1 MTVVVG
7 AIKGESVILVSDS
20 RATARIGGVS
30 EISDDR
36 LQKVIGLS
44 ANLIIGYAGDV
55 SAVNDIL
62 RELSSY
68 VEISHTR
75 KELLSEITN
84 LCVAKIG
91 ERLTSFSLLAATFE
105 DGSWKLH
112 LFEYEA
118 AYSAQPVETFK
129 LIGSG
134 SVAQGAIEQ
143 FYNTNIDG
151 NYDDKQFVDKL
162 VMTLSSRLSG
172 DDVVGVG
179 GLPQALILD
188 SGGVRTRSTGFVEMT
203 PEGEPRSKQI
213 VFEGGHW
220 LQKDLASGSEMMI
233 ITPNEMLSTDASEH
247 IFHNYEKNQ
256 TPPSEMKWYMNSFML
271 CQDIKITPN
280 SIEFI
285 GGLTSLMVGGFPKEI
300 EAWLYMSVFG
310 PSTGHDMKIVLRYPS
325 DEPKVLHEEHFENEG
340 FPFEYENQYKL
351 KLQITEPGDYYLECI
366 IDDAVRAS
374 RLINVHPYQDNLSE
388 AANIQS
394 NAEVMNRYIDSE
406 SLSPRL
412 TLFTLSTDEPQRSN
426 NFEKITGQF
435 CSVYYRHYPLEFN
448 AFAYLLIQGNPGV
461 YEFRF
466 ELFDA
471 SNHEKMYEGG
481 SRVECTSVLLKKPLL
496 AKVTLKFN
504 KPGYYFFVA
513 YIDGVMQGAHVVIA
527 DTVPATLGF
536 GMTEEAVASL
546 QENEYHVLAKRPI
559 DVNAQ
564 SASTS
569 Q

>member
-36 LQKVIGLS
+36 LQKIIGLS

-55 SAVNDIL
+55 SSVNDIL
-62 RELSSY
+62 RELSGY
-68 VEISHTR
+68 AEASHTR
-75 KELLSEITN
+75 KELLSAITN
-84 LCVAKIG
+84 LCVAKIN
-91 ERLTSFSLLAATFE
+91 EKLKLFSLLVATLE
-105 DGSWKLH
+105 DDSWKLH
-112 LFEYEA
+112 LFEYGTG
-118 AYSAQPVETFK
+118 YSAQPVDTFK

-134 SVAQGAIEQ
+134 SVAQDVIEQ

-162 VMTLSSRLSG
+162 VVTLSSRLSG
-172 DDVVGVG
+172 SDVIGVG

-213 VFEGGHW
+213 VFEGGRW

-247 IFHNYEKNQ
+247 IFYNYEKNQ
-256 TPPSEMKWYMNSFML
+256 TPPSEMKWYMNSFIL
-271 CQDIKITPN
+271 CQDVKTTPN

-285 GGLTSLMVGGFPKEI
+285 GGLTSLMAGNFPKEI

-310 PSTGHDMKIVLRYPS
+310 PSTDHDMKIILRYPT
-325 DEPKVLHEEHFENEG
+325 DEPKVLYEEHFENEG
-340 FPFEYENQYKL
+340 FPFEYENKYRL

-374 RLINVHPYQDNLSE
+374 RLINVHPYQDDLSE
-388 AANIQS
+388 TANMQA
-394 NAEVMNRYIDSE
+394 NAEAINGYTDSE
-406 SLSPRL
+406 LISPRL

-426 NFEKITGQF
+426 NLEKITGQF
-435 CSVYYRHYPLEFN
+435 CSVYCKNYPIEFN

-461 YEFRF
+461 YDFRF

-481 SRVECTSVLLKKPLL
+481 SRVDCTSALLKKPLL

-513 YIDGVMQGAHVVIA
+513 YIDGMMQGAHVVIA
-527 DTVPATLGF
+527 DTVPATLGY
-536 GMTEEAVASL
+536 GMTEEVMTLL
-546 QENEYHVLAKRPI
+546 QENEYYVLAKRPI
-559 DVNAQ
+559 DISTQ
-564 SASTS
+564 SAGSS
-569 Q
+569 